1 MSEHDP
7 NDQAARTDE
16 LERWANQQLLT
27 DQPTGPVS
35 LRDRINRLVSEGRRR
50 ARDRELADGALDW
63 FADRLFGRGLDT
75 SGRAVFVE
83 HTLGD
88 RKGYAPTAWH
98 VVPRA
103 LRYIGVS
110 GRDTFIDFGCGKGRV
125 VHQAARWPFHRV
137 IGVEV
142 SPKLAE
148 TARAGLA
155 ARRHRY
161 RSQNVEIVV
170 ADATQYE
177 VPDDLT
183 IGFFYRPFGPE
194 SMQAVLGRIVASID
208 RHPRRV
214 SLIYVAPQDGS
225 LAAVRA
231 TGRFRLVKD
240 QASSVF
246 NRRTDRVAIFE
257 SY

>member
-1 MSEHDP
+1 VSEHDL
-7 NDQAARTDE
+7 NDKAARQDE
-16 LERWANQQLLT
+16 LERWASQQAML
-27 DQPTGPVS
+27 DQPAGPVP
-35 LRDRINRLVSEGRRR
+35 LRARFTVLVSEARRR
-50 ARDRELADGALDW
+50 RRDRELANGMLDW
-63 FADRLFGRGLDT
+63 FADRLLGRGLDT
-75 SGRAVFVE
+75 SGRAFFVE
-83 HTLGD
+83 HTTGD

-125 VHQAARWPFHRV
+125 VHQAARWPFRRV

-148 TARAGLA
+148 VAQAGLA

-161 RSQNVEIVV
+161 RCEHVEIVI

-194 SMQAVLGRIVASID
+194 SMEAVLRCIVASIE
-208 RHPRRV
+208 RRPRLVR
-214 SLIYVAPQDGS
+214 LIYVAPQDGT
-225 LAAVRA
+225 LAAILA

-257 SY
+257 SC